1 MMVGLGGSISEKMK
15 SDLSSGGMVEDVGQR
30 LVQRS
35 DCGVRLFNLGGQLDP
50 LVIQPS
56 LISEAAFRTCL
67 TPHTAHLSPLLSYTI
82 WGQVLVWIDREQKKA
97 MPGESRGTLSYS
109 AGAMDKV

>member
-1 MMVGLGGSISEKMK
+1 MMIGLGGSISVKMR
-15 SDLSSGGMVEDVGQR
+15 SDLACGGMVEDVGQR

-35 DCGVRLFNLGGQLDP
+35 DWGVRLFNLGGQLDP

-82 WGQVLVWIDREQKKA
+82 WGQVLVWIDRELKKVK
-97 MPGESRGTLSYS
+97 PGEARSSLSY
-109 AGAMDKV
+109 APGAANKV